1 MSFEW
6 PWQYRFPPFFTI
18 QPQEETREKQ
28 LEAWKTL
35 IVEYAKQHGINR
47 LVVAECPSMPLF
59 NNKDINR
66 HLDLE
71 GVGAV
76 LSYLEKTGHIEWK
89 DASRTE
95 CALYWQSPI
104 EWAEVIYKW
113 ACDVGQTD
121 TVLTFFELLEGDT
134 GAQAPFHGMDKY
146 VFIKSLRQLEKE
158 GRGEVFAAEEG
169 EEIEGVKIFA

>member
-1 MSFEW
+1 MSSFEW

-35 IVEYAKQHGINR
+35 ILHYGKEHGINR
-47 LVVAECPSMPLF
+47 LVVTECPSMPLF
-59 NNKDINR
+59 NNKEINR
-66 HLDLE
+66 HLDLD
-71 GVGAV
+71 GVLTV
-76 LSYLEKTGHIEWK
+76 LSFLEKTGHIEWK
-89 DASRTE
+89 DASKTE

-104 EWAEVIYKW
+104 EWAQIIFKW

-121 TVLTFFELLEGDT
+121 SILTIFELLEGDT
-134 GAQAPFHGMDKY
+134 GERAPFHGMDKF

-158 GRGEVFAAEEG
+158 RKAEILEG
-169 EEIEGVKIFA
+169 DEGPEGVKLFA